1 LSSSLNVQLTDALR
15 RYVDERAS
23 DKDVYATPSEYIRDL
38 IRRDMQDRAIAL
50 NVLEGLDD
58 LKHGRFSSRSI
69 RDFKDEDWR
78 PMRARYVLTARA
90 AVDLREAR
98 AWSRARWSKE
108 LTSRYFDDLHEGAQF
123 IAENQRALRG
133 RQEISGGTSLLVYP
147 VREHYIVYEPL
158 AERFIAVVAV
168 IRQGRDIPAI
178 LQKWSVP
185 IRRELLEIR
194 AKIARGEITS
204 PTRSAA
210 RPRRK
215 K

>member
-1 LSSSLNVQLTDALR
+1 MSSSLNVQLTDALR
-15 RYVDERAS
+15 KYVDERAS

-38 IRRDMQDRAIAL
+38 IRQDMQDRAIAL

-58 LKHGRFSSRSI
+58 LH
-69 RDFKDEDWR
+69 
-78 PMRARYVLTARA
+78 A
-90 AVDLREAR
+90 
-98 AWSRARWSKE
+98 
-108 LTSRYFDDLHEGAQF
+108 GAQF
-123 IAENQRALRG
+123 IAENHSALRR
-133 RQEISGGTSLLVYP
+133 RQELSGGTRLLVYP
-147 VREHYIVYEPL
+147 VRELYIVYEPL

-185 IRRELLEIR
+185 IRRELIEIR
-194 AKIARGEITS
+194 ARVARGEITW

-210 RPRRK
+210 SARRK